1 MKVRT
6 QLMLILLSVFLSLT
20 ALSGWLKF
28 KITGETRS
36 ILQQKLTD
44 IREKDVPKALQQNA
58 AKISGYVY
66 YYSGWDQLANFITQK
81 KDISWAK
88 EKLDNE
94 LSSYGLDYIWVVDG
108 EGRQY
113 YSSATNPGLSPLKLN
128 ISASDLKKGLE
139 KEKYRSFFIKQNN
152 SLVEVYSGHILPVND
167 KEEGSKPAGY
177 LLLGRVVDSIYMS
190 GIRNFAPDINFKL
203 TNATG
208 GFKEQ
213 IDPAEGS
220 LEFSLPLTGIDGA
233 TLASFSIS
241 RNYSLLNY
249 YLKYLKDYLL
259 AFLILVIIIGILFY
273 YFANAFL
280 LRPLSSLETALNQR
294 STEKLSHYYRKK
306 SEFGDLSRLITDFF
320 LQNKKLHEEI
330 EIRKK
335 SEEDLYRALQEKE
348 AAQTEK
354 IKAEEFLGQQQAIL
368 KLNSSIND
376 LCFDDIIKE
385 TIAHAAKT
393 INCERVGIWLYDDEG
408 LSITANYIYK
418 LSSGDYI
425 EGGRIYE
432 KDYPEYFKHLKKDI
446 LIIADD
452 ALTHPVFA
460 EFAED
465 YLAPQKINSIM
476 DVPIRSADRIIG
488 IAGFEHIGAKRE
500 WTVNE
505 QVFARSIADIIAIT
519 FERIERSK
527 AEAQLNKS
535 QVRFEE
541 TQELAN
547 IGSWELNFFTKEVI
561 WSKEMYRIFEWE
573 GNAPPTL
580 IDLYRK
586 RINAGDIPVIQKT
599 IKSLAKNH
607 GTNTVESRIIGRNG
621 TVKYILAIGET
632 VKDPYIGDVIGL
644 RGTVQD
650 ITKQKQSAMAKS
662 EFLSCMSHEIRTPIN
677 GVVGIANL
685 LMEEDLTEKQKE
697 YIKTLNFSAQHL
709 ATVVSDILDFS
720 KIESGHMVFERVSF
734 NLEKNCRYLFNL
746 FLNKA
751 AEKGIAFNFIPSPM
765 KDYSLY
771 GDYVR
776 LNQVLSNLLSNAI
789 KFTDK
794 GSVDFSYSIED
805 DNGDKVKVS
814 FRVKDTGIG
823 IPEENQKQIF
833 ESFTQADESIT
844 RQYGGTG
851 LGLTI
856 SKKLVELQGG
866 SISLKSS
873 RGKGSEFIVEL
884 SFDKHVY
891 KKETLP
897 GITTAEK
904 DQNKDLNGM
913 KILVAEDNNINAMV
927 LTRFLTKWNIESK
940 VAQDGS
946 EALEMLEKENFDI
959 ILMDIQMPNLDGI
972 EATKLIRQ
980 SENEA
985 LKNILVVAFTADASV
1000 DTHRELLK
1008 IGFNHCMTKPF
1019 NPETLFLFLKK
1030 NYKAA

>member
-6 QLMLILLSVFLSLT
+6 QLMLILLSVFVGLTTLSL
-20 ALSGWLKF
+20 WLKF
-28 KITGETRS
+28 KIAKETRT
-36 ILQQKLTD
+36 ILQEKLTET
-44 IREKDVPKALQQNA
+44 REKDVPKILEQNS

-66 YYSGWDQLANFITQK
+66 YYSGWDQLANFITTK
-81 KDISWAK
+81 KNISWAK

-94 LSSYGLDYIWVVDG
+94 LSMSGLDYIWVVDSSG
-108 EGRQY
+108 MPY
-113 YSSATNPGLSPLKLN
+113 YSSATNPELTVAALNLSP
-128 ISASDLKKGLE
+128 SAIKKGLA
-139 KEKYRSFFIKQNN
+139 KDKFKSFFVEHNN
-152 SLVEVYSGHILPVND
+152 SLVEVFAGHVQGNKD
-167 KEEGSKPAGY
+167 EETKPKGY
-177 LLLGRVVDSIYMS
+177 LLLGRVVDSLYMA
-190 GIRNFAPDINFKL
+190 GIHGLSMEINFKL
-203 TNATG
+203 AHPG
-208 GFKEQ
+208 DVSKEQ
-213 IDPAEGS
+213 TDPSAGS
-220 LEFSLPLTGIDGA
+220 LQFNWPLNGIDG
-233 TLASFSIS
+233 TPLSSFSVS
-241 RNYSLLNY
+241 RNYPLVNY
-249 YLKYLKDYLL
+249 YQTYLKKYLF
-259 AFLILVIIIGILFY
+259 AFLIIVIIIGALFY

-280 LRPLSSLETALNQR
+280 LSPLSSLATSLHEGNA
-294 STEKLSHYYRKK
+294 EKLAPYRQKK
-306 SEFGDLSRLITDFF
+306 SEFGALSRLITNFF
-320 LQNKKLHEEI
+320 LQNKLLHEEI

-335 SEEDLYRALQEKE
+335 SEDDLYRALKEKE

-354 IKAEEFLGQQQAIL
+354 VKAEEFLGQQQAIL
-368 KLNSSIND
+368 KLHKSINT
-376 LCFDDIIKE
+376 LSLDDIIKE
-385 TIAHAAKT
+385 TMAHGAKT
-393 INCERVGIWLYDDEG
+393 INCERVGIWLYDDDG
-408 LSITANYIYK
+408 ASISAKFIYK
-418 LSSGDYI
+418 LSIGGYTT
-425 EGGRIYE
+425 GGRIYE
-432 KDYPEYFKHLKKDI
+432 KDYPAYFKHLKKDI

-452 ALTHPVFA
+452 ALSHPVIADFA
-460 EFAED
+460 EE
-465 YLAPQKINSIM
+465 YLLPQGITSIM

-488 IAGFEHIGAKRE
+488 IVGFEHAGPKRE
-500 WTVNE
+500 WTLNE

-519 FERIERSK
+519 FERKERSR
-527 AEAQLNKS
+527 AEAELNKS

-541 TQELAN
+541 TQELAH
-547 IGSWELNFFTKEVI
+547 IGSWEFNFISKEVI
-561 WSKEMYRIFEWE
+561 WSKEMYRIFEAE
-573 GNAPPTL
+573 GKPSTRL

-586 RINAGDIPVIQKT
+586 RIHPSDIPLVQKA
-599 IKSLAKNH
+599 IRSVVKNH
-607 GTNTVESRIIGRNG
+607 GTNTVEARILCRNG
-621 TVKYILAIGET
+621 TVKYVLAIGEV
-632 VKDPYIGDVIGL
+632 VKDPYVGEVIGL

-650 ITKQKQSAMAKS
+650 ITKQKQAAMAKS

-685 LMEEDLTEKQKE
+685 LMEESLTKKQKE

-720 KIESGHMVFERVSF
+720 KIESGHMIFERVSF
-734 NLEKNCRYLFNL
+734 NLEKNCRYVFNL
-746 FLNKA
+746 FANKA
-751 AEKGIAFNFIPSPM
+751 AEKNITFNFLPAPM

-789 KFTDK
+789 KFTGK
-794 GSVDFSYSIED
+794 GSVDFSYFIEEE
-805 DNGDKVKVS
+805 NGDKVKIS

-833 ESFTQADESIT
+833 ESFTQADETIT

-866 SISLKSS
+866 SIFVNSL

-884 SFDKHVY
+884 WFDKHVY

-904 DQNKDLNGM
+904 NQNKDLNGM

-927 LTRFLTKWNIESK
+927 LTRFLSKWNIESK

-946 EALEMLEKENFDI
+946 EAIEMLKKESFDI
-959 ILMDIQMPNLDGI
+959 VLMDIQMPNLDGI
-972 EATKLIRQ
+972 EATKIIRQ
-980 SENEA
+980 SEDEL

-1000 DTHRELLK
+1000 DNHRELLK